1 MTTPEM
7 TTPELGSDP
16 IDEDRS
22 LELSGEQLRALVD
35 AAMHRISAYVDS
47 LPEQPASE
55 VDGAAE
61 MARSLVEPLPEIGQ
75 DYDELLELLFEE
87 VIPRGFGTAAP
98 GYLAYIPGGGIPQ
111 SAIGDLI
118 AEMVNRYTSIW
129 LPAPGLAQIETV
141 AIRWLCEMVEYP
153 EDARGL
159 LTTGGSMANFI
170 GLVTAR
176 RERLP
181 EDFLAGTIYVSDQA
195 HHCVQK
201 GAMLAGFPLGN
212 VRMIPSDESFRMR
225 LDVLEQSI
233 AEDRE
238 AGLTPF
244 LVVGSGGT
252 VNTGAVDD
260 LVAIADI
267 AERERLWLHVDAA
280 YGGFFVLTERGKR
293 KLAGIERADSI
304 VLDPHKGLFLPYGT
318 GSLLVRDGAALKRA
332 HTVSAGYMPEMQ
344 TDPDFL
350 DFAEMSPELSRDHR
364 GLRVW
369 LPIKMHGIE
378 PFRRNLD
385 EKLDLTL
392 WATEQ
397 LRAIPGME
405 IVAEPELSLVAF
417 RLVKPEMGDD
427 QLNRMNQEILE
438 AVNARKRVYLSGT
451 LVNGVYLLRICVLS
465 FRTHQEDMERAVEDI
480 RAAVDEIA

>member
-1 MTTPEM
+1 MGKPDLDGEIV
-7 TTPELGSDP
+7 EG
-16 IDEDRS
+16 DRS
-22 LELSGEQLRALVD
+22 LELSGEQVRALVD
-35 AAMHRISAYVDS
+35 AAMSRISVYLDS
-47 LPEQPASE
+47 LPEQPAFH

-61 MARSLVEPLPEIGQ
+61 LARSLVEPLPERGQ
-75 DYDELLELLFEE
+75 AYDELLELLFEE
-87 VIPRGFGTAAP
+87 VIPRGFGTAVP

-129 LPAPGLAQIETV
+129 LPAPGLAQIEAV
-141 AIRWLCEMVEYP
+141 ATRWFCEMVGYR

-181 EDFLAGTIYVSDQA
+181 EDFLAGVIYVSDQA

-212 VRMIPSDESFRMR
+212 VRTIPSDESFHMR
-225 LDVLEQSI
+225 LDVLQQRI

-238 AGLTPF
+238 AGMTPF
-244 LVVGSGGT
+244 LVVASGGT

-260 LVAIADI
+260 LAAIADI
-267 AERERLWLHVDAA
+267 SERENIWLHVDAA
-280 YGGFFVLTERGKR
+280 YGGFFVLTERGRR

-318 GSLLVRDGAALKRA
+318 GSLLVRDGAALRRA
-332 HTVSAGYMPEMQ
+332 HTVSAGYLPEMQ

-385 EKLDLTL
+385 EKLDLAR
-392 WATEQ
+392 WATDQIRTIE
-397 LRAIPGME
+397 GME

-417 RLVKPEMGDD
+417 RLVRPGMSDEE
-427 QLNRMNQEILE
+427 LNRMNQELLE
-438 AVNARKRVYLSGT
+438 AVNERKRVYLSGT
-451 LVNGVYLLRICVLS
+451 VLDGVYLLRICVLS
-465 FRTHQEDMERAVEDI
+465 FRTHQADMQHAVDDI
-480 RAAVDEIA
+480 RAAVAEVA

>member
-1 MTTPEM
+1 MSKPA
-7 TTPELGSDP
+7 SDSEP

-22 LELSGEQLRALVD
+22 LELSGEQLSALVD
-35 AAMHRISAYVDS
+35 AAMDRISAYIDS
-47 LPEQPASE
+47 LPEQPSFE
-55 VDGAAE
+55 VGGAAE
-61 MARSLVEPLPEIGQ
+61 MARSLVEPLPERGQ
-75 DYDELLELLFEE
+75 AYDELLELLFEE
-87 VIPRGFGTAAP
+87 VIPRGFGTAVP

-111 SAIGDLI
+111 SAIGDLN

-129 LPAPGLAQIETV
+129 LPAPGQAQIETV
-141 AIRWLCEMVEYP
+141 AVRWLCDMVEYP

-159 LTTGGSMANFI
+159 LTSGGSMANFI

-181 EDFLAGTIYVSDQA
+181 EDFLAGMIYVSDQA

-212 VRMIPSDESFRMR
+212 VRMIPSDENFRMR

-238 AGLTPF
+238 DGLTPF

-260 LVAIADI
+260 LTAIADI

-280 YGGFFVLTERGKR
+280 YGGFFVLTERGRR

-392 WATEQ
+392 WATDQ

-417 RLVKPEMGDD
+417 RLLKPGLSDEK
-427 QLNRMNQEILE
+427 LNRMNQEILE

-451 LVNGVYLLRICVLS
+451 LLDGVYLLRICVLS
-465 FRTHQEDMERAVEDI
+465 FRTHLADMQHAVDDI
-480 RAAVDEIA
+480 RAAVEETA

>member
-1 MTTPEM
+1 MSKPA
-7 TTPELGSDP
+7 SDSEP

-22 LELSGEQLRALVD
+22 LELSGEQLSALVD
-35 AAMHRISAYVDS
+35 AAMDRISAYIDS
-47 LPEQPASE
+47 LKQQSSWNVE
-55 VDGAAE
+55 GAAE
-61 MARSLVEPLPEIGQ
+61 LARSLVEPLPEKGQ
-75 DYDELLELLFEE
+75 SYDELLELLFEE
-87 VIPRGFGTAAP
+87 VIPRGFGTAVP

-141 AIRWLCEMVEYP
+141 AIRWLCDMVEYP

-181 EDFLAGTIYVSDQA
+181 EDFLAGMIYVSEQA

-212 VRMIPSDESFRMR
+212 VRTIPSDENFRMR

-238 AGLTPF
+238 DGLTPF

-260 LVAIADI
+260 LTAIADI
-267 AERERLWLHVDAA
+267 AEREKLWLHVDAA
-280 YGGFFVLTERGKR
+280 YGGFFVLTERGRR

-369 LPIKMHGIE
+369 LPIKMHGIA

-397 LRAIPGME
+397 LRTIPGME

-417 RLVKPEMGDD
+417 RLLKPGLSDD
-427 QLNRMNQEILE
+427 ELNRMNQEILE

-451 LVNGVYLLRICVLS
+451 LLDGVYLLRICVLS
-465 FRTHQEDMERAVEDI
+465 FRTHLADMQHAVDDI
-480 RAAVDEIA
+480 RAAVEETA

>member
-1 MTTPEM
+1 MSK
-7 TTPELGSDP
+7 PELGNAP
-16 IDEDRS
+16 IDEDRT
-22 LELSGEQLRALVD
+22 LELSGDELSSLVS
-35 AAMHRISAYVDS
+35 AAMARISAYIDS
-47 LPEQPASE
+47 LPEQPAFD
-55 VDGAAE
+55 VDGAE
-61 MARSLVEPLPEIGQ
+61 ELARSLVEPLPESGEAFE
-75 DYDELLELLFEE
+75 ELLGLLFEE
-87 VIPRGFGTAAP
+87 VVPRGFGTAVP

-129 LPAPGLAQIETV
+129 LPAPGLAQIEAV
-141 AIRWLCEMVEYP
+141 AIRWLCEMVGYP
-153 EDARGL
+153 AGARGL

-181 EDFLAGTIYVSDQA
+181 EDFLGGTIYVSDQA

-201 GAMLAGFPLGN
+201 GAMLAGFPVGN
-212 VRMIPSDESFRMR
+212 IRTIPSDARFHMR
-225 LDVLEQSI
+225 LDVLEKRI

-238 AGLTPF
+238 AGHTPF
-244 LVVGSGGT
+244 LVIASGGT

-260 LVAIADI
+260 LATIADL
-267 AERERLWLHVDAA
+267 AEREEMWLHVDAA
-280 YGGFFVLTERGKR
+280 YGGFFVLTERGR
-293 KLAGIERADSI
+293 HKLAGIERADSI

-332 HTVSAGYMPEMQ
+332 HTVSAGYLPEMQ

-385 EKLDLTL
+385 EKLDLAR
-392 WATEQ
+392 WATDQ

-405 IVAEPELSLVAF
+405 IAAEPELSLVAF
-417 RLVKPEMGDD
+417 RLVRPRLSDAE
-427 QLNRMNQEILE
+427 LNRMNQEILE
-438 AVNARKRVYLSGT
+438 AVNARRRVYLSGT
-451 LVNGVYLLRICVLS
+451 LLDGVYLLRICVLS
-465 FRTHQEDMERAVEDI
+465 FRTHLADMRHAVDDI
-480 RAAVDEIA
+480 RAAIEDVSPNAP

>member
-1 MTTPEM
+1 MTS
-7 TTPELGSDP
+7 PELGSDS
-16 IDEDRS
+16 IDEDLS

-35 AAMHRISAYVDS
+35 EAMVRISAYIDS
-47 LPEQPASE
+47 LPQQSSWDVE
-55 VDGAAE
+55 GAAE
-61 MARSLVEPLPEIGQ
+61 LARSLVEPLPEKGQ
-75 DYDELLELLFEE
+75 AYDTLLELLFEE
-87 VIPRGFGTAAP
+87 VIPRGFGTAVP

-118 AEMVNRYTSIW
+118 AETVNRYTSIW

-141 AIRWLCEMVEYP
+141 AIRWLCEMVGYP
-153 EDARGL
+153 EGARGL
-159 LTTGGSMANFI
+159 ITTGGSMANFI

-181 EDFLAGTIYVSDQA
+181 EDFLAGMIYVSDQA

-212 VRMIPSDESFRMR
+212 VRTIPSDESFRMR
-225 LDVLEQSI
+225 LDVLEQRIS
-233 AEDRE
+233 EDRE

-244 LVVGSGGT
+244 LIAASGGT

-260 LVAIADI
+260 LAAVADM
-267 AERERLWLHVDAA
+267 AERKGLWLHVDAA
-280 YGGFFVLTERGKR
+280 YGGFFVLTERGRR

-318 GSLLVRDGAALKRA
+318 GSLLVRDGAALQRA
-332 HTVSAGYMPEMQ
+332 HTVSAGYLPEMQ

-364 GLRVW
+364 GLRIW

-417 RLVKPEMGDD
+417 RLVKPGMSSGE
-427 QLNRMNQEILE
+427 LNRINQDILE

-451 LVNGVYLLRICVLS
+451 LLDGVYLLRICVLS
-465 FRTHQEDMERAVEDI
+465 FRTHLADMQHAVDDI
-480 RAAVDEIA
+480 RAAVEEIA

>member
-1 MTTPEM
+1 MIKPA
-7 TTPELGSDP
+7 SDSEP

-22 LELSGEQLRALVD
+22 LELSGEQLSALVD
-35 AAMHRISAYVDS
+35 AAMDRISAYIDS
-47 LPEQPASE
+47 LKQQPSWDVE
-55 VDGAAE
+55 GAAE
-61 MARSLVEPLPEIGQ
+61 LARSLVEPLPEKGQ
-75 DYDELLELLFEE
+75 SYDELLELLFEE
-87 VIPRGFGTAAP
+87 VIPRGFGTAVP

-141 AIRWLCEMVEYP
+141 AIRWLCDMVEYP

-181 EDFLAGTIYVSDQA
+181 EDFLAGMIYVSEQA

-212 VRMIPSDESFRMR
+212 VRTIPSDENFRMR

-238 AGLTPF
+238 DGLTPF

-260 LVAIADI
+260 LTAIADI

-280 YGGFFVLTERGKR
+280 YGGFFVLTERGRR

-392 WATEQ
+392 WATDQ
-397 LRAIPGME
+397 LRTIPGME

-417 RLVKPEMGDD
+417 RLLKPGLSDD
-427 QLNRMNQEILE
+427 ELNRMNQEILE

-451 LVNGVYLLRICVLS
+451 LLDGVYLLRICVLS
-465 FRTHQEDMERAVEDI
+465 FRTHLADMQHAVDGL
-480 RAAVDEIA
+480 RAAVGGSA

>member
-1 MTTPEM
+1 MNMPASES
-7 TTPELGSDP
+7 EA
-16 IDEDRS
+16 IEEDRS
-22 LELSGEQLRALVD
+22 LEISGEHLRALVD
-35 AAMHRISAYVDS
+35 AAMGRISAYIDS
-47 LPEQPASE
+47 LPEQPSFE

-61 MARSLVEPLPEIGQ
+61 LARSLVEPLPEQGQ
-75 DYDELLELLFEE
+75 SYDELLDLLFEE
-87 VIPRGFGTAAP
+87 VIPRGFGTAVP

-141 AIRWLCEMVEYP
+141 ATRWLCQMVGYP
-153 EDARGL
+153 EEGRGL

-181 EDFLAGTIYVSDQA
+181 EDFLSGMIYVSDQA

-212 VRMIPSDESFRMR
+212 VRTIPSDAAFRMR
-225 LDVLEQSI
+225 LDVLEQRI
-233 AEDRE
+233 AEDRA
-238 AGLTPF
+238 AGRTPF
-244 LVVGSGGT
+244 LVVASGGT

-260 LVAIADI
+260 LVGIADLV
-267 AERERLWLHVDAA
+267 ERESMWLHVDAA
-280 YGGFFVLTERGKR
+280 YGGFFVLTERGRR
-293 KLAGIERADSI
+293 KLSGIERADSI

-318 GSLLVRDGAALKRA
+318 GSLLVRDGPALKRA
-332 HTVSAGYMPEMQ
+332 HTVSAGYLPEMQ

-397 LRAIPGME
+397 LRAMPGME
-405 IVAEPELSLVAF
+405 IVTEPELSLVAF
-417 RLVKPEMGDD
+417 RLVRQGKTDEE
-427 QLNRMNQEILE
+427 LNILNQEILE
-438 AVNARKRVYLSGT
+438 AVNSRKRVYLSGT
-451 LVNGVYLLRICVLS
+451 LLDGVYLLRICVLS
-465 FRTHQEDMERAVEDI
+465 FRTHLADMQNAVDDI
-480 RAAVDEIA
+480 RAAVAEIK

>member
-1 MTTPEM
+1 MSKPA
-7 TTPELGSDP
+7 SDSES
-16 IDEDRS
+16 INEDRS

-35 AAMHRISAYVDS
+35 AAMDRISAYIDS
-47 LPEQPASE
+47 LPQQSSWDLE
-55 VDGAAE
+55 GAAE
-61 MARSLVEPLPEIGQ
+61 LARSLAEPLPARGQ
-75 DYDELLELLFEE
+75 PYDDLLELLFEE
-87 VIPRGFGTAAP
+87 VIPLGFGTAAP

-118 AEMVNRYTSIW
+118 AETVNRHTSIW
-129 LPAPGLAQIETV
+129 LPAPGLVQIETV
-141 AIRWLCEMVEYP
+141 AIRWLCDMVGYP
-153 EDARGL
+153 EGARGL

-181 EDFLAGTIYVSDQA
+181 EDFLAGMIYASDQA

-201 GAMLAGFPLGN
+201 GAMLAGFPLSN
-212 VRMIPSDESFRMR
+212 VRTVPSDESFHMC
-225 LDVLEQSI
+225 LDVLEQRI

-244 LVVGSGGT
+244 LIVASGGT

-260 LVAIADI
+260 LAAVADV
-267 AERERLWLHVDAA
+267 AEREEMWLHIDAA
-280 YGGFFVLTERGKR
+280 YGGFFMLTDRGRR

-385 EKLDLTL
+385 EKLDLAL

-397 LRAIPGME
+397 LRAIPGIE

-417 RLVKPEMGDD
+417 RLVKPELGDD

-451 LVNGVYLLRICVLS
+451 LVDGVYLLRICVLS